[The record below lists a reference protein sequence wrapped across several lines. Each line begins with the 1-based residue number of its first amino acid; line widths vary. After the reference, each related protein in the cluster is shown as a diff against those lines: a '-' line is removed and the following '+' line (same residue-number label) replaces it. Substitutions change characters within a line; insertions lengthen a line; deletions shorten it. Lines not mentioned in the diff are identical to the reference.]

1 MTESYDIAIIGGG
14 WFGCAI
20 ADFLKERY
28 PRIVVLEREP
38 RAMRRASYTNQAR
51 IHNGYHYPR
60 SLQTAYR
67 SRMNFK
73 QFARDYADCVVND
86 FTKLYCVARQ
96 SSKVSPMQFERF
108 CNLIGAPWKRAE
120 PEYLELFEPR
130 LIEAVYEVE
139 EFAFD
144 SEVLAAMLQDRLARA
159 GVEVRLNTEV
169 QNAAA
174 DGASTRLLLSTG
186 KEVTAR
192 IVFNC
197 TYSGLKRIPGLAHFC
212 SSGLKHE
219 IAELALIEP
228 TNVLKKLAVTVM
240 DGPFFSTMP
249 FPARGLY
256 TLSHVRYTPHGSWTE
271 EVSAAGHK
279 ANAPDPY
286 AMLERYRKE
295 SRAVQMKL
303 DAARYMPELR
313 RCAIVDS
320 LFEVKTLLVRNEVDD
335 GRPILIERSEPPQVV
350 YSVLGG
356 KLDNVYDVMEKL
368 QADGI

>member
-1 MTESYDIAIIGGG
+1 MTDSYDVAIVGGG

-20 ADFLKERY
+20 ADFLKDRY
-28 PRIVVLEREP
+28 AKIVILEREP
-38 RAMRRASYTNQAR
+38 ATMQRASLSNQAR

-67 SRMNFK
+67 SHMNFK

-96 SSKVSPMQFERF
+96 SSKVSPLQFERF

-120 PEYLELFEPR
+120 QQYLDLFESR

-139 EFAFD
+139 EFVFD
-144 SEVLAAMLQDRLARA
+144 SEVLASMLQDRLARA
-159 GVEVRLNTEV
+159 GIELRLSAEVIG
-169 QNAAA
+169 ASA
-174 DGASTRLLLSTG
+174 DGESTRLALSTG
-186 KEVTAR
+186 NEVSAR

-197 TYSGLKRIPGLAHFC
+197 TYSGLKRVPGLAQFC

-228 TNVLKKLAVTVM
+228 TPPLKKLAVTVM

-249 FPARGLY
+249 FPTRNLY
-256 TLSHVRYTPHGSWTE
+256 TLSHVRYTPHGSWVE
-271 EVSAAGHK
+271 EAGGPGK
-279 ANAPDPY
+279 GEKAPDPY
-286 AMLERYRKE
+286 AMLERYSKE
-295 SRAVQMKL
+295 SRALQMKL
-303 DAARYMPELR
+303 DAARFMPELR
-313 RCAIVDS
+313 KCAIVDS
-320 LFEVKTLLVRNEVDD
+320 IFEVKTVLVRNEVDD
-335 GRPILIERSEPPQVV
+335 GRPILIERSSSPQVV
-350 YSVLGG
+350 YSILGG
-356 KLDNVYDVMEKL
+356 KLDNIYDVMEKL